1 MNLSKVIEKS
11 LKMIEQYCHTHSC
24 AKDCKLWK
32 GVHGAYMSCPLGYPQ
47 NWHLEKIDLS
57 QLKNANDTLDRFDL
71 YDLFDEEDDEIKE

>member
-1 MNLSKVIEKS
+1 
-11 LKMIEQYCHTHSC
+11 MIEQYCHTHSC

>member
-57 QLKNANDTLDRFDL
+57 QLKNANGTLDRFDL
-71 YDLFDEEDDEIKE
+71 YDLFDEEDDEIEE